1 MAFNNQTIKLN
12 ECCALF
18 SNKVML
24 NVRNSS
30 VITYIK
36 YLRISIAALI
46 SYRITLARAAKT
58 VGSDWTCSTV
68 RELLTLIQ

>member
-1 MAFNNQTIKLN
+1 MQNI
-12 ECCALF
+12 
-18 SNKVML
+18 
-24 NVRNSS
+24 RISS

-36 YLRISIAALI
+36 YLRISIAMQPLI
-46 SYRITLARAAKT
+46 SYRITLSARAAKT

>member
-1 MAFNNQTIKLN
+1 MQ
-12 ECCALF
+12 
-18 SNKVML
+18 

-36 YLRISIAALI
+36 YLRISIAAPNFL
-46 SYRITLARAAKT
+46 SYYTLARAAKT